1 LGGVKSIENISR
13 QMTGEKYASLFFT
26 AQKDLASYVEKLS
39 RYKFTMSG
47 IQSAFLTIILTAC
60 LRCAQ
65 TVTKN
70 NTE

>member
-1 LGGVKSIENISR
+1 MSIENISR

-26 AQKDLASYVEKLS
+26 AQKDLASYAGKLS

-47 IQSAFLTIILTAC
+47 IQSASLTIILIVC
-60 LRCAQ
+60 LRFAQ

-70 NTE
+70 NME